1 MTSVNDNRS
10 KDIRNKL
17 SIEEGVLEN
26 SDTKV
31 GLAEEIDN
39 NGVKNN
45 KAVSNIATN
54 IDTSIDKN
62 SSKNADKTSR
72 IEQSSTDIPSN
83 VASISKPLQVD
94 DTPLATKT
102 PALSTSAKPKAI
114 RKPRTTPEKPT
125 PPAKTLSS
133 TTKPAPQM
141 IVNPTTKT
149 TSNSAMTTTPKPL
162 TTALA
167 TISNKAHTKV
177 SAPVSSTVSAMSAIH
192 KDALVNELTKIN
204 WQRSDDGT
212 YSPNS
217 YIHRDLS
224 LLAFHLRVL
233 AQAANPRHPLLERL
247 FFLIIF
253 SSNMDEFF
261 EIRVA
266 GIMQK
271 LSLGNVADTPHG
283 MRPSEV
289 LDEISAITH
298 KAIAEQYRILNEDI
312 LPALAKQDIRYLKRD
327 ELNAAQSA
335 WMKRYFIEQ
344 VSPVLTPI
352 SIDPAHPFPRLV
364 NKSLNFI
371 ATLEGKDAF
380 GRDINLAIVPAPRS
394 LPRVIRLPDEL
405 TGGKEH
411 HVMLSAVIHE
421 HIGEL
426 FPGMNVTGCH
436 QFRLTRNA
444 DLDLA
449 DDVDDIAKALEG
461 ELENRRF
468 GDKVRLEVTTDCPTP
483 ISDYLLDEFGLHN
496 NQLYRVNGPV
506 NLTRLLFDF
515 NLPELRY
522 QPFTRIVPKAFRRD
536 IDKLDKT
543 TSMFAAM
550 RKGDVLVHHPFDS
563 FTPVVNLLWQA
574 ANDPKVLAIK
584 QTLYRSGTNSEIVKA
599 LAAAARNG
607 KEVTAVIEL
616 RARFDEAS
624 NISVAN
630 FLHEA
635 GAVVVYGIVGY
646 KTHAKL
652 MLIVRRENDRIRRY
666 VHLGTGNYHAANAKV
681 YTDYGLFTADSDI
694 SEDVHKIFQEL
705 TGMGKP
711 ANLKKLLHAPFTLH
725 DKLISF
731 IDDEI
736 KQAKAGKRAHIIIK
750 VNALTERR
758 LIDKLYD
765 ASQAGVK
772 VELILRSICCLRPQV
787 KGLSENIT
795 VRSVVGRFLEHTR
808 VYYFYNNGDERMYCA
823 SADWMDRNLFH
834 RVEVAFPIED
844 KGLFKQIYYDGLL
857 NYLKDNTQSWS
868 LDGKGNWQQNTPA
881 LNEPEHSAQ
890 NYLLKVINRVGE

>member
-1 MTSVNDNRS
+1 MAEAYGKQSNEGDSNENNDMS
-10 KDIRNKL
+10 DINDTADSACNTEIKL
-17 SIEEGVLEN
+17 SNKQEN
-26 SDTKV
+26 S
-31 GLAEEIDN
+31 
-39 NGVKNN
+39 
-45 KAVSNIATN
+45 
-54 IDTSIDKN
+54 
-62 SSKNADKTSR
+62 
-72 IEQSSTDIPSN
+72 IEQSTQ
-83 VASISKPLQVD
+83 VA
-94 DTPLATKT
+94 
-102 PALSTSAKPKAI
+102 
-114 RKPRTTPEKPT
+114 
-125 PPAKTLSS
+125 
-133 TTKPAPQM
+133 
-141 IVNPTTKT
+141 
-149 TSNSAMTTTPKPL
+149 
-162 TTALA
+162 
-167 TISNKAHTKV
+167 
-177 SAPVSSTVSAMSAIH
+177 
-192 KDALVNELTKIN
+192 
-204 WQRSDDGT
+204 WQRSEDGS
-212 YSPNS
+212 YSPSS
-217 YIHRDLS
+217 YINRDLS
-224 LLAFHLRVL
+224 LLQFHLRVL
-233 AQAANPRHPLLERL
+233 AQAASPRHPLLERL

-253 SSNMDEFF
+253 SSNIDEFF

-271 LSLGNVADTPHG
+271 LNMGDVSTSAHG

-289 LDEISAITH
+289 LNEISTITH
-298 KAIAEQYRILNEDI
+298 AAIAEQYRILNEDV
-312 LPALAKQDIRYLKRD
+312 LPALALEDIRYLKRD
-327 ELNAAQSA
+327 ELNAEQSA
-335 WMKRYFIEQ
+335 WMKRYFTEQ

-411 HVMLSAVIHE
+411 HVMLSAIIHE

-449 DDVDDIAKALEG
+449 DDVEDIAKALEG

-468 GDKVRLEVTTDCPTP
+468 GDKVRLEVTADCPTP
-483 ISDYLLDEFGLHN
+483 ISDYLLNEFELHD

-515 NLPELRY
+515 NIPALRY
-522 QPFTRIVPKAFRRD
+522 QPFTHVIPKEFRREM
-536 IDKLDKT
+536 DKLDKA

-550 RKGDVLVHHPFDS
+550 RKNDVLVHHPFHAFS
-563 FTPVVNLLWQA
+563 PIINLLWQA
-574 ANDPKVLAIK
+574 ASDPKVLAIK

-624 NISVAN
+624 NIAVAN
-630 FLHEA
+630 YLQEA

-652 MLIVRRENDRIRRY
+652 MLIVRREDDRIRRY

-681 YTDYGLFTADSDI
+681 YTDYGLFSADSDI
-694 SEDVHKIFQEL
+694 SEDVHNIFQEL

-725 DKLISF
+725 DKLMSF

-736 KQAKAGKRAHIIIK
+736 THAKAGKRAHIIIK

-772 VELILRSICCLRPQV
+772 IELILRSMCCLRPQV

-795 VRSVVGRFLEHTR
+795 VRSVIGRFLEHTR
-808 VYYFYNNGDERMYCA
+808 IYYFYNDGDERLYCG

-834 RVEVAFPIED
+834 RVEVAFPIVD
-844 KGLFKQIYYDGLL
+844 KKLFKQIYQDGLL
-857 NYLKDNTQSWS
+857 NYLKDNTQAWR
-868 LDGKGNWQQNTPA
+868 LDGKGVWQQLQPAAGETP
-881 LNEPEHSAQ
+881 HIAQ
-890 NYLLKVINRVGE
+890 EYLLKTINNVQDPI

>member
-1 MTSVNDNRS
+1 MDNKHS
-10 KDIRNKL
+10 
-17 SIEEGVLEN
+17 N
-26 SDTKV
+26 SDKTADVIETYVDANNDVNRESDTDKV
-31 GLAEEIDN
+31 DGAINTSNPPTDESLINPYGNQALTEID
-39 NGVKNN
+39 
-45 KAVSNIATN
+45 
-54 IDTSIDKN
+54 
-62 SSKNADKTSR
+62 
-72 IEQSSTDIPSN
+72 
-83 VASISKPLQVD
+83 
-94 DTPLATKT
+94 
-102 PALSTSAKPKAI
+102 
-114 RKPRTTPEKPT
+114 
-125 PPAKTLSS
+125 
-133 TTKPAPQM
+133 
-141 IVNPTTKT
+141 
-149 TSNSAMTTTPKPL
+149 
-162 TTALA
+162 
-167 TISNKAHTKV
+167 
-177 SAPVSSTVSAMSAIH
+177 
-192 KDALVNELTKIN
+192 
-204 WQRSDDGT
+204 WQRSEDGN
-212 YSPNS
+212 YSPSS
-217 YIHRDLS
+217 YINRDLS
-224 LLAFHLRVL
+224 LLQFHLRVL
-233 AQAANPRHPLLERL
+233 AQAADPHHPLLERL
-247 FFLIIF
+247 FFLMIF
-253 SSNMDEFF
+253 SSNIDEFF

-271 LSLGNVADTPHG
+271 LNLGDVSTSVHG
-283 MRPSEV
+283 MRPSEI
-289 LDEISAITH
+289 LNEISAVTH
-298 KAIAEQYRILNEDI
+298 DAIAEQYRILNEDI
-312 LPALAKQDIRYLKRD
+312 LPALALEDIRYLKRD
-327 ELNAAQSA
+327 ELNSEQSA
-335 WMKRYFIEQ
+335 WMKRYFTEQ

-411 HVMLSAVIHE
+411 HVMLSAIIHE

-468 GDKVRLEVTTDCPTP
+468 GDKVRLEVTTECPTP
-483 ISDYLLDEFGLHN
+483 ISDYLLNEFELHD

-515 NLPELRY
+515 NIPALRY
-522 QPFTRIVPKAFRRD
+522 QPFTHVIPKPFRREV
-536 IDKLDKT
+536 DKLDKA

-550 RKGDVLVHHPFDS
+550 RKGDVLAHHPFHAFS
-563 FTPVVNLLWQA
+563 PIINLLWQA
-574 ANDPKVLAIK
+574 ASDPKVLAIK

-624 NISVAN
+624 NIAVAN
-630 FLHEA
+630 YLQEA

-652 MLIVRRENDRIRRY
+652 MLIVRREEGKMRRY

-681 YTDYGLFTADSDI
+681 YTDYGLFSADPDI

-725 DKLISF
+725 DKLMSF

-736 KQAKAGKRAHIIIK
+736 THAKAGKRAHIIVK

-772 VELILRSICCLRPQV
+772 IELILRSICCLRPQV

-795 VRSVVGRFLEHTR
+795 VRSVIGRFLEHTR
-808 VYYFYNNGDERMYCA
+808 IYYFYNDCDERLYCG

-844 KGLFKQIYYDGLL
+844 KKLSKQIYQDGLL
-857 NYLKDNTQSWS
+857 SYLQDNKQAWILSG
-868 LDGKGNWQQNTPA
+868 DGNWQRTKPA
-881 LNEPEHSAQ
+881 ADEAPHIAQEH
-890 NYLLKVINRVGE
+890 LLKVINRVGEPV

>member
-1 MTSVNDNRS
+1 MVNKQNNDHEINDSIDVSTKTDSELSTNLVKTEEELTASSS
-10 KDIRNKL
+10 KGL
-17 SIEEGVLEN
+17 S
-26 SDTKV
+26 
-31 GLAEEIDN
+31 EID
-39 NGVKNN
+39 
-45 KAVSNIATN
+45 
-54 IDTSIDKN
+54 
-62 SSKNADKTSR
+62 
-72 IEQSSTDIPSN
+72 
-83 VASISKPLQVD
+83 
-94 DTPLATKT
+94 
-102 PALSTSAKPKAI
+102 
-114 RKPRTTPEKPT
+114 
-125 PPAKTLSS
+125 
-133 TTKPAPQM
+133 
-141 IVNPTTKT
+141 
-149 TSNSAMTTTPKPL
+149 
-162 TTALA
+162 
-167 TISNKAHTKV
+167 
-177 SAPVSSTVSAMSAIH
+177 
-192 KDALVNELTKIN
+192 
-204 WQRSDDGT
+204 WQRFDDGS
-212 YSPNS
+212 YSPSS
-217 YIHRDLS
+217 YINRDLS
-224 LLAFHLRVL
+224 LLQFHLRVL

-271 LSLGNVADTPHG
+271 LNMGDVSTSAHG

-289 LDEISAITH
+289 LREISAVTH
-298 KAIAEQYRILNEDI
+298 KAISEQYRILNEDI
-312 LPALAKQDIRYLKRD
+312 LPALAQEDIRYLKRD
-327 ELNAAQSA
+327 ELTPEQSA
-335 WMKRYFIEQ
+335 WMKQYFTEQ

-449 DDVDDIAKALEG
+449 EDVDDIAKALEG

-468 GDKVRLEVTTDCPTP
+468 GDKVRLEVTTDCPVP
-483 ISDYLLDEFGLHN
+483 ISDYLLNEFELHD

-515 NLPELRY
+515 NIPALRY
-522 QPFTRIVPKAFRRD
+522 QPFTHVVPKPFRREV
-536 IDKLDKT
+536 DKLDKA

-550 RKGDVLVHHPFDS
+550 RKSDVLVHHPFHAFS
-563 FTPVVNLLWQA
+563 PIINLLWQA
-574 ANDPKVLAIK
+574 ASDPKVLAIK

-624 NISVAN
+624 NIAVAN
-630 FLHEA
+630 YLQEA

-652 MLIVRRENDRIRRY
+652 MLIVRREDDKIRRY

-681 YTDYGLFTADSDI
+681 YTDYGLFSADPDI

-725 DKLISF
+725 EKLMSF

-736 KQAKAGKRAHIIIK
+736 AQAKAGKRAHIIIK

-772 VELILRSICCLRPQV
+772 IELILRSMCCLRPQV
-787 KGLSENIT
+787 KDLSENIT
-795 VRSVVGRFLEHTR
+795 VRSVIGRFLEHTR
-808 VYYFYNNGDERMYCA
+808 IYYFYNAGYERLYCG

-844 KGLFKQIYYDGLL
+844 KKLFKQIYQDGLI
-857 NYLKDNTQSWS
+857 NYLQDNTQAWA
-868 LDGKGNWQQNTPA
+868 LDGNGVWQQLQPAADETPHIA
-881 LNEPEHSAQ
+881 QEH
-890 NYLLKVINRVGE
+890 LLKVINGVGEST

>member
-1 MTSVNDNRS
+1 M
-10 KDIRNKL
+10 
-17 SIEEGVLEN
+17 
-26 SDTKV
+26 
-31 GLAEEIDN
+31 AEIDN
-39 NGVKNN
+39 KHEVNDSVDMSIKTDNE
-45 KAVSNIATN
+45 VS
-54 IDTSIDKN
+54 TSL
-62 SSKNADKTSR
+62 
-72 IEQSSTDIPSN
+72 IEVSDNEVSDNSTDGLTDS
-83 VASISKPLQVD
+83 V
-94 DTPLATKT
+94 T
-102 PALSTSAKPKAI
+102 
-114 RKPRTTPEKPT
+114 
-125 PPAKTLSS
+125 
-133 TTKPAPQM
+133 
-141 IVNPTTKT
+141 
-149 TSNSAMTTTPKPL
+149 NSL
-162 TTALA
+162 TEGLND
-167 TISNKAHTKV
+167 I
-177 SAPVSSTVSAMSAIH
+177 
-192 KDALVNELTKIN
+192 D
-204 WQRSDDGT
+204 WQRSEDGS
-212 YSPNS
+212 YSPSS
-217 YIHRDLS
+217 YINRDLS
-224 LLAFHLRVL
+224 LLQFHLRVL
-233 AQAANPRHPLLERL
+233 AQAASPRHPLLERL

-253 SSNMDEFF
+253 SSNIDEFF

-271 LSLGNVADTPHG
+271 LNLGDVSTSVHG

-289 LDEISAITH
+289 LEEISVITH
-298 KAIAEQYRILNEDI
+298 AAIAEQYRILNEDI
-312 LPALAKQDIRYLKRD
+312 LPALAKEDIRYLKRD
-327 ELNAAQSA
+327 ELNSEQSA
-335 WMKRYFIEQ
+335 WMKRYFTEQ

-483 ISDYLLDEFGLHN
+483 ISDYLLNEFELHD

-515 NLPELRY
+515 NIPALRY
-522 QPFTRIVPKAFRRD
+522 QPFTYVVPKPFRREV
-536 IDKLDKT
+536 DKLDKA

-550 RKGDVLVHHPFDS
+550 RKGDVLVHHPFHAFS
-563 FTPVVNLLWQA
+563 PIINLLWQA
-574 ANDPKVLAIK
+574 ASDPKVLAIK

-599 LAAAARNG
+599 LAAAARHG

-624 NISVAN
+624 NIAVAN
-630 FLHEA
+630 YLQEA

-652 MLIVRRENDRIRRY
+652 MLIIRREDDKIRRY

-681 YTDYGLFTADSDI
+681 YTDYGLFSADPDI

-725 DKLISF
+725 EKLMSF

-736 KQAKAGKRAHIIIK
+736 AHAKAGKRAHIMVK

-772 VELILRSICCLRPQV
+772 IELILRSMCCLRPQV

-795 VRSVVGRFLEHTR
+795 VRSVIGRFLEHTR
-808 VYYFYNNGDERMYCA
+808 IYYFHNDGDERLYCG

-844 KGLFKQIYYDGLL
+844 KKLFKQIYEDGLL
-857 NYLKDNTQSWS
+857 NYLKDNVQAWT
-868 LDGKGNWQQNTPA
+868 LDGNGVWHQIEPA
-881 LNEPEHSAQ
+881 AGELPHIAQ
-890 NYLLKVINRVGE
+890 DYLLKVINRVGESV

>member
-1 MTSVNDNRS
+1 MDNKHS
-10 KDIRNKL
+10 
-17 SIEEGVLEN
+17 N
-26 SDTKV
+26 SDKTAGVIETYVDANNNINRESDTDKV
-31 GLAEEIDN
+31 DGAINTSNPPTDESLINPYGNQVLTEID
-39 NGVKNN
+39 
-45 KAVSNIATN
+45 
-54 IDTSIDKN
+54 
-62 SSKNADKTSR
+62 
-72 IEQSSTDIPSN
+72 
-83 VASISKPLQVD
+83 
-94 DTPLATKT
+94 
-102 PALSTSAKPKAI
+102 
-114 RKPRTTPEKPT
+114 
-125 PPAKTLSS
+125 
-133 TTKPAPQM
+133 
-141 IVNPTTKT
+141 
-149 TSNSAMTTTPKPL
+149 
-162 TTALA
+162 
-167 TISNKAHTKV
+167 
-177 SAPVSSTVSAMSAIH
+177 
-192 KDALVNELTKIN
+192 
-204 WQRSDDGT
+204 WQRSEDGN
-212 YSPNS
+212 YSPSS
-217 YIHRDLS
+217 YINRDLS
-224 LLAFHLRVL
+224 LLQFHLRVL
-233 AQAANPRHPLLERL
+233 AQAADPHHPLLERL
-247 FFLIIF
+247 FFLMIF
-253 SSNMDEFF
+253 SSNIDEFF

-271 LSLGNVADTPHG
+271 LNLGDVSTSVHG
-283 MRPSEV
+283 MRPSEI
-289 LDEISAITH
+289 LNEISAVTH
-298 KAIAEQYRILNEDI
+298 DAIAEQYRILNEDI
-312 LPALAKQDIRYLKRD
+312 LPALALEDIRYLKRD
-327 ELNAAQSA
+327 ELNSEQSA
-335 WMKRYFIEQ
+335 WMKRYFTEQ

-411 HVMLSAVIHE
+411 HVMLSAIIHE

-468 GDKVRLEVTTDCPTP
+468 GDKVRLEVTTECPTP
-483 ISDYLLDEFGLHN
+483 ISDYLLNEFELHD

-515 NLPELRY
+515 NIPALRY
-522 QPFTRIVPKAFRRD
+522 QPFTHVIPKPFRREV
-536 IDKLDKT
+536 DKLDKA

-550 RKGDVLVHHPFDS
+550 RKGDVLAHHPFHAFS
-563 FTPVVNLLWQA
+563 PIINLLWQA
-574 ANDPKVLAIK
+574 ASDPKVLAIK

-624 NISVAN
+624 NIAVAN
-630 FLHEA
+630 YLQEA

-652 MLIVRRENDRIRRY
+652 MLIVRREEGKMRRY

-681 YTDYGLFTADSDI
+681 YTDYGLFSADPDI

-725 DKLISF
+725 DKLMSF

-736 KQAKAGKRAHIIIK
+736 THVKAGKRAHIIVK

-772 VELILRSICCLRPQV
+772 IELILRSICCLRPQV

-795 VRSVVGRFLEHTR
+795 VRSVIGRFLEHTR
-808 VYYFYNNGDERMYCA
+808 IYYFYNDGDERLYCG

-844 KGLFKQIYYDGLL
+844 KKLSKQIYQDGLL
-857 NYLKDNTQSWS
+857 SYLQDNKQAWILSG
-868 LDGKGNWQQNTPA
+868 DGNWQRTKPA
-881 LNEPEHSAQ
+881 ADEAPHIAQEH
-890 NYLLKVINRVGE
+890 LLKVINRVGEPV

>member
-1 MTSVNDNRS
+1 MSEMDNTQNNNEVTDIIESHIEADDEVNTNSEADDAVQLSNLPTN
-10 KDIRNKL
+10 IRLNHL
-17 SIEEGVLEN
+17 NDSEGL
-26 SDTKV
+26 T
-31 GLAEEIDN
+31 EID
-39 NGVKNN
+39 
-45 KAVSNIATN
+45 
-54 IDTSIDKN
+54 
-62 SSKNADKTSR
+62 
-72 IEQSSTDIPSN
+72 
-83 VASISKPLQVD
+83 
-94 DTPLATKT
+94 
-102 PALSTSAKPKAI
+102 
-114 RKPRTTPEKPT
+114 
-125 PPAKTLSS
+125 
-133 TTKPAPQM
+133 
-141 IVNPTTKT
+141 
-149 TSNSAMTTTPKPL
+149 
-162 TTALA
+162 
-167 TISNKAHTKV
+167 
-177 SAPVSSTVSAMSAIH
+177 
-192 KDALVNELTKIN
+192 
-204 WQRSDDGT
+204 WQRSEDGN
-212 YSPNS
+212 YSPSS
-217 YIHRDLS
+217 YINRDLS
-224 LLAFHLRVL
+224 LLQFHLRVL
-233 AQAANPRHPLLERL
+233 AQAADPHHPLLERL
-247 FFLIIF
+247 FFLMIF
-253 SSNMDEFF
+253 SSNIDEFF

-271 LSLGNVADTPHG
+271 LNLGDVSTSIHG
-283 MRPSEV
+283 MRPSEI
-289 LDEISAITH
+289 LNEISAVTH
-298 KAIAEQYRILNEDI
+298 DAIAEQYRILNEDI
-312 LPALAKQDIRYLKRD
+312 LPALALEDIRYLKRD
-327 ELNAAQSA
+327 ELNSEQSA
-335 WMKRYFIEQ
+335 WMKRYFTEQ

-405 TGGKEH
+405 TGGKEY
-411 HVMLSAVIHE
+411 HVMLSAIIHE

-468 GDKVRLEVTTDCPTP
+468 GDKVRLEVTTECPTP
-483 ISDYLLDEFGLHN
+483 ISDYLLNEFELHD

-515 NLPELRY
+515 NIPALRY
-522 QPFTRIVPKAFRRD
+522 QPFTHVVPKPFRREV
-536 IDKLDKT
+536 DKLDKA

-550 RKGDVLVHHPFDS
+550 RKGDVLAHHPFHAFS
-563 FTPVVNLLWQA
+563 PIINLLWQA
-574 ANDPKVLAIK
+574 ASDPKVLAIK

-624 NISVAN
+624 NIAVAN
-630 FLHEA
+630 YLQEA

-652 MLIVRRENDRIRRY
+652 MLIVRREDDKIRRY

-681 YTDYGLFTADSDI
+681 YTDYGLFSADPDI

-725 DKLISF
+725 DKLMSF

-736 KQAKAGKRAHIIIK
+736 AHAKAGKRAHIIVK

-772 VELILRSICCLRPQV
+772 IELILRSMCCLRPQV

-808 VYYFYNNGDERMYCA
+808 IYYFYNDGDERLYCG

-844 KGLFKQIYYDGLL
+844 KRLFKQIYQDGLL
-857 NYLKDNTQSWS
+857 NYLQDNKQAWILSG
-868 LDGKGNWQQNTPA
+868 DGDWQQTKLAASEAP
-881 LNEPEHSAQ
+881 HIAQ
-890 NYLLKVINRVGE
+890 EYLLKVINRVGESV

>member
-1 MTSVNDNRS
+1 M
-10 KDIRNKL
+10 
-17 SIEEGVLEN
+17 
-26 SDTKV
+26 
-31 GLAEEIDN
+31 AEIDN
-39 NGVKNN
+39 KHEVNDSIDMSIKTDNE
-45 KAVSNIATN
+45 VSTSLIEVSDNEVSDNSIDGLTDSATN
-54 IDTSIDKN
+54 SLTEVL
-62 SSKNADKTSR
+62 
-72 IEQSSTDIPSN
+72 IESLTDI
-83 VASISKPLQVD
+83 D
-94 DTPLATKT
+94 
-102 PALSTSAKPKAI
+102 
-114 RKPRTTPEKPT
+114 
-125 PPAKTLSS
+125 
-133 TTKPAPQM
+133 
-141 IVNPTTKT
+141 
-149 TSNSAMTTTPKPL
+149 
-162 TTALA
+162 
-167 TISNKAHTKV
+167 
-177 SAPVSSTVSAMSAIH
+177 
-192 KDALVNELTKIN
+192 
-204 WQRSDDGT
+204 WQRSEDGS
-212 YSPNS
+212 YSPSS
-217 YIHRDLS
+217 YINRDLS
-224 LLAFHLRVL
+224 LLQFHLRVL
-233 AQAANPRHPLLERL
+233 AQAASPRHPLLERL

-271 LSLGNVADTPHG
+271 LNMGDVSTSAHG

-289 LDEISAITH
+289 LREISAVTH
-298 KAIAEQYRILNEDI
+298 KAISEQYRILNEDI
-312 LPALAKQDIRYLKRD
+312 LPALAQEDIRYLKRD
-327 ELNAAQSA
+327 ELTPEQSA
-335 WMKRYFIEQ
+335 WMKQYFTEQ

-449 DDVDDIAKALEG
+449 EDVDDIAKALEG

-468 GDKVRLEVTTDCPTP
+468 GDKVRLEVTTDCPAP
-483 ISDYLLDEFGLHN
+483 ISDYLLNEFELHD

-515 NLPELRY
+515 NIPALRY
-522 QPFTRIVPKAFRRD
+522 QPFTHVVPKPFRREV
-536 IDKLDKT
+536 DKLDKA

-550 RKGDVLVHHPFDS
+550 RKSDVLVHHPFHAFS
-563 FTPVVNLLWQA
+563 PIINLLWQA
-574 ANDPKVLAIK
+574 ASDPKVLAIK

-624 NISVAN
+624 NIAVAN
-630 FLHEA
+630 YLQEA

-652 MLIVRRENDRIRRY
+652 MLIIRRENDKIRRY

-681 YTDYGLFTADSDI
+681 YTDYGLFSADPDI

-725 DKLISF
+725 EKLMSF

-736 KQAKAGKRAHIIIK
+736 AQAKAGKRAHIIIK

-772 VELILRSICCLRPQV
+772 IELILRSMCCMRPQV
-787 KGLSENIT
+787 KDLSENIT
-795 VRSVVGRFLEHTR
+795 VRSVIGRFLEHTR
-808 VYYFYNNGDERMYCA
+808 IYYFYNAGYERLYCG

-844 KGLFKQIYYDGLL
+844 KKLFKQIYQDGLI
-857 NYLKDNTQSWS
+857 NYLHDNTQAWT
-868 LDGKGNWQQNTPA
+868 LDGNGVWQQLQPAADETPHIA
-881 LNEPEHSAQ
+881 QEH
-890 NYLLKVINRVGE
+890 LLKVINGVGETT

>member
-1 MTSVNDNRS
+1 MTAP
-10 KDIRNKL
+10 IRH
-17 SIEEGVLEN
+17 
-26 SDTKV
+26 
-31 GLAEEIDN
+31 
-39 NGVKNN
+39 
-45 KAVSNIATN
+45 
-54 IDTSIDKN
+54 
-62 SSKNADKTSR
+62 
-72 IEQSSTDIPSN
+72 
-83 VASISKPLQVD
+83 
-94 DTPLATKT
+94 
-102 PALSTSAKPKAI
+102 SAKTDDLSNHYQDKD
-114 RKPRTTPEKPT
+114 KSQQS
-125 PPAKTLSS
+125 TL
-133 TTKPAPQM
+133 TQ
-141 IVNPTTKT
+141 
-149 TSNSAMTTTPKPL
+149 L
-162 TTALA
+162 
-167 TISNKAHTKV
+167 
-177 SAPVSSTVSAMSAIH
+177 
-192 KDALVNELTKIN
+192 D
-204 WQRSDDGT
+204 WQRFADGS
-212 YSPNS
+212 YSSNS

-224 LLAFHLRVL
+224 LLQFHIRVL
-233 AQAANPRHPLLERL
+233 AQAASPRHPLLERL

-271 LSLGNVADTPHG
+271 LSLGDVPSSPHG
-283 MRPSEV
+283 MRPSEI
-289 LDEISAITH
+289 LNEISRTAHEAID
-298 KAIAEQYRILNEDI
+298 EQYRILNEDI
-312 LPALAKQDIRYLKRD
+312 LPALADEDIRYLKRD
-327 ELNAAQSA
+327 ELSPEQSA

-411 HVMLSAVIHE
+411 HIMLSAVIHE
-421 HIGEL
+421 HVGEL

-468 GDKVRLEVTTDCPTP
+468 GDKVRLEVTTDCPAH
-483 ISDYLLDEFGLHN
+483 ISDYLLNEFELHD

-515 NLPELRY
+515 NIPALRY
-522 QPFTRIVPKAFRRD
+522 QPFTRIVPKAFRREA
-536 IDKLDKT
+536 DKFDQGI
-543 TSMFAAM
+543 SMFAAM
-550 RKGDVLVHHPFDS
+550 RRGDVLVHHPFYAFS
-563 FTPVVNLLWQA
+563 PIINLLWQA

-624 NISVAN
+624 NIAVAN
-630 FLHEA
+630 FLQEA

-681 YTDYGLFTADSDI
+681 YTDYGLFSADPDI

-725 DKLISF
+725 EQLMRF
-731 IDDEI
+731 IDVEI
-736 KQAKAGKRAHIIIK
+736 EHAEAGRRAHIIVK
-750 VNALTERR
+750 ANALTERR
-758 LIDKLYD
+758 LIAKLYD

-772 VELILRSICCLRPQV
+772 IELILRSMCCLRPQV
-787 KGLSENIT
+787 QGLSENIT
-795 VRSVVGRFLEHTR
+795 VRSIVGRFLEHTR
-808 VYYFYNNGDERMYCA
+808 IYYFYNDGDERLYCG

-844 KGLFKQIYYDGLL
+844 KKLFTQIHQDGLI
-857 NYLKDNTQSWS
+857 NYLQDNVQAWTLSG
-868 LDGKGNWQQNTPA
+868 DGTWHQLHPKAGETP
-881 LNEPEHSAQ
+881 HVAQ
-890 NYLLKVINRVGE
+890 KHLLKVINHVER

>member
-1 MTSVNDNRS
+1 MVNKQNNDHEINDSINVSTKTDSELSTNLVKTEEELTASSS
-10 KDIRNKL
+10 KSL
-17 SIEEGVLEN
+17 S
-26 SDTKV
+26 
-31 GLAEEIDN
+31 EID
-39 NGVKNN
+39 
-45 KAVSNIATN
+45 
-54 IDTSIDKN
+54 
-62 SSKNADKTSR
+62 
-72 IEQSSTDIPSN
+72 
-83 VASISKPLQVD
+83 
-94 DTPLATKT
+94 
-102 PALSTSAKPKAI
+102 
-114 RKPRTTPEKPT
+114 
-125 PPAKTLSS
+125 
-133 TTKPAPQM
+133 
-141 IVNPTTKT
+141 
-149 TSNSAMTTTPKPL
+149 
-162 TTALA
+162 
-167 TISNKAHTKV
+167 
-177 SAPVSSTVSAMSAIH
+177 
-192 KDALVNELTKIN
+192 
-204 WQRSDDGT
+204 WQRFDDGS
-212 YSPNS
+212 YSPSS
-217 YIHRDLS
+217 YINRDLS
-224 LLAFHLRVL
+224 LLQFHLRVL

-271 LSLGNVADTPHG
+271 LNMGDVSTSAHG

-289 LDEISAITH
+289 LREISAVTH
-298 KAIAEQYRILNEDI
+298 KAISEQYRILNEDI
-312 LPALAKQDIRYLKRD
+312 LPALAQEDIRYLKRD
-327 ELNAAQSA
+327 ELTPEQSA
-335 WMKRYFIEQ
+335 WMKQYFTEQ

-449 DDVDDIAKALEG
+449 EDVDDIAKALEG

-468 GDKVRLEVTTDCPTP
+468 GDKVRLEVTTDCPAP
-483 ISDYLLDEFGLHN
+483 ISDYLLNEFELHD

-515 NLPELRY
+515 NIPALRY
-522 QPFTRIVPKAFRRD
+522 QPFTHVVPKPFRREV
-536 IDKLDKT
+536 DKLDKA

-550 RKGDVLVHHPFDS
+550 RKSDVLVHHPFHAFS
-563 FTPVVNLLWQA
+563 PIINLLWQA
-574 ANDPKVLAIK
+574 ASDPKVLAIK

-599 LAAAARNG
+599 LAAAARSG

-624 NISVAN
+624 NIAVAN
-630 FLHEA
+630 YLQEA

-652 MLIVRRENDRIRRY
+652 MLIIRRENDKIRRY

-681 YTDYGLFTADSDI
+681 YTDYGLFSADPDI

-725 DKLISF
+725 EKLMSF

-736 KQAKAGKRAHIIIK
+736 AQAKAGKRAHIIIK

-772 VELILRSICCLRPQV
+772 IELILRSMCCLRPQV
-787 KGLSENIT
+787 KDLSENIT
-795 VRSVVGRFLEHTR
+795 VRSVIGRFLEHTR
-808 VYYFYNNGDERMYCA
+808 IYYFYNAGYERLYCG

-844 KGLFKQIYYDGLL
+844 KKLFKQIYQDGLI
-857 NYLKDNTQSWS
+857 NYLHDNTQAWA
-868 LDGKGNWQQNTPA
+868 LDGNGVWQQLQPAADETPHIA
-881 LNEPEHSAQ
+881 QEH
-890 NYLLKVINRVGE
+890 LLKVINGVGEST

>member
-1 MTSVNDNRS
+1 MVEINNNQNSGDMNKMIDVNSVSEDGNENVNKNMSVSSNYND
-10 KDIRNKL
+10 L
-17 SIEEGVLEN
+17 
-26 SDTKV
+26 
-31 GLAEEIDN
+31 
-39 NGVKNN
+39 
-45 KAVSNIATN
+45 
-54 IDTSIDKN
+54 
-62 SSKNADKTSR
+62 
-72 IEQSSTDIPSN
+72 TDI
-83 VASISKPLQVD
+83 D
-94 DTPLATKT
+94 
-102 PALSTSAKPKAI
+102 
-114 RKPRTTPEKPT
+114 
-125 PPAKTLSS
+125 
-133 TTKPAPQM
+133 
-141 IVNPTTKT
+141 
-149 TSNSAMTTTPKPL
+149 
-162 TTALA
+162 
-167 TISNKAHTKV
+167 
-177 SAPVSSTVSAMSAIH
+177 
-192 KDALVNELTKIN
+192 
-204 WQRSDDGT
+204 WQRLEDGS
-212 YSPNS
+212 YSPSS
-217 YIHRDLS
+217 YINRDLS
-224 LLAFHLRVL
+224 LLQFHLRVL
-233 AQAANPRHPLLERL
+233 AQAASPRHPLLERL

-253 SSNMDEFF
+253 SSNLDEFF

-271 LSLGNVADTPHG
+271 LNIGDVPSSPHG

-289 LDEISAITH
+289 LNDISAVAH
-298 KAIAEQYRILNEDI
+298 EAIAEQYRILNEDI
-312 LPALAKQDIRYLKRD
+312 LPALAKEDIRYLKRD
-327 ELNAAQSA
+327 ELNSEQSA
-335 WMKRYFIEQ
+335 WMKRYFTEQ

-411 HVMLSAVIHE
+411 HVMLSAIIHE

-449 DDVDDIAKALEG
+449 DDVEDIAKALEG

-483 ISDYLLDEFGLHN
+483 ISDYLLNEFELHD

-515 NLPELRY
+515 NIPALRY
-522 QPFTRIVPKAFRRD
+522 QPFTQAIPKAFRREEK
-536 IDKLDKT
+536 KLDKIS
-543 TSMFAAM
+543 SMFAAM
-550 RKGDVLVHHPFDS
+550 RKSDVLVHHPFHS
-563 FTPVVNLLWQA
+563 FSPVVNLLWQA

-624 NISVAN
+624 NIAVAN
-630 FLHEA
+630 YLQEA

-652 MLIVRRENDRIRRY
+652 MLIIRREDDRIRRY

-681 YTDYGLFTADSDI
+681 YTDYGLFTADPDI

-725 DKLISF
+725 DKLMSF

-736 KQAKAGKRAHIIIK
+736 AHAKAGKRAHIMVK

-758 LIDKLYD
+758 LIAKLYD

-772 VELILRSICCLRPQV
+772 IELILRSMCCLRPQV

-795 VRSVVGRFLEHTR
+795 VRSVIGRFLEHTR
-808 VYYFYNNGDERMYCA
+808 IYYFYNNGDERLYCG

-844 KGLFKQIYYDGLL
+844 KKLFQQIYQDGLI
-857 NYLKDNTQSWS
+857 NYLQDNTQAWT
-868 LDGKGNWQQNTPA
+868 LNGDGVWQQLQPAAGTPPHA
-881 LNEPEHSAQ
+881 AQEH
-890 NYLLKVINRVGE
+890 LLTLINGVEASS

>member
-1 MTSVNDNRS
+1 M
-10 KDIRNKL
+10 
-17 SIEEGVLEN
+17 
-26 SDTKV
+26 
-31 GLAEEIDN
+31 AEIDN
-39 NGVKNN
+39 KH
-45 KAVSNIATN
+45 
-54 IDTSIDKN
+54 N
-62 SSKNADKTSR
+62 SSNK
-72 IEQSSTDIPSN
+72 ITDIIDANDHVNRESGTGNTDRTVDNSN
-83 VASISKPLQVD
+83 SPTD
-94 DTPLATKT
+94 DSLNH
-102 PALSTSAKPKAI
+102 
-114 RKPRTTPEKPT
+114 
-125 PPAKTLSS
+125 LSS
-133 TTKPAPQM
+133 KESF
-141 IVNPTTKT
+141 IEV
-149 TSNSAMTTTPKPL
+149 
-162 TTALA
+162 
-167 TISNKAHTKV
+167 
-177 SAPVSSTVSAMSAIH
+177 
-192 KDALVNELTKIN
+192 D
-204 WQRSDDGT
+204 WQRSEDGN
-212 YSPNS
+212 YSPSS
-217 YIHRDLS
+217 YINRDLS
-224 LLAFHLRVL
+224 LLQFHLRVL
-233 AQAANPRHPLLERL
+233 AQAADPRHPLLERL
-247 FFLIIF
+247 FFLMIF
-253 SSNMDEFF
+253 SSNIDEFF

-271 LSLGNVADTPHG
+271 LNLGDVSTSVHG
-283 MRPSEV
+283 MRPSEI
-289 LDEISAITH
+289 LNEISVVTH
-298 KAIAEQYRILNEDI
+298 DAIAEQYRILNEDI
-312 LPALAKQDIRYLKRD
+312 LPALALEDIRYLKRD
-327 ELNAAQSA
+327 ELNAEQSA

-411 HVMLSAVIHE
+411 HVMLSAIIHE

-426 FPGMNVTGCH
+426 FPGVNVTGCH

-449 DDVDDIAKALEG
+449 DDVEDIAKALEG

-468 GDKVRLEVTTDCPTP
+468 GDKVRLEVTTECPTP
-483 ISDYLLDEFGLHN
+483 ISDYLLNEFELHD

-515 NLPELRY
+515 NIPELRY
-522 QPFTRIVPKAFRRD
+522 KPFTHIVPKPLRRD
-536 IDKLDKT
+536 FDKLDKT

-550 RKGDVLVHHPFDS
+550 RKGDVLVHHPFHAFS
-563 FTPVVNLLWQA
+563 PVVNLLWQA

-584 QTLYRSGTNSEIVKA
+584 QTLYRSGTNSEIVQA
-599 LAAAARNG
+599 LAAAALNG

-624 NISVAN
+624 NIAVAN
-630 FLHEA
+630 YLQEA

-652 MLIVRRENDRIRRY
+652 MLIVRREDDKIRRY

-681 YTDYGLFTADSDI
+681 YTDYGLFSADPDI
-694 SEDVHKIFQEL
+694 SEDVHKIFNEL

-725 DKLISF
+725 DKLMDF
-731 IDDEI
+731 IDAEI
-736 KQAKAGKRAHIIIK
+736 AHVKAGKRGHIIIK

-772 VELILRSICCLRPQV
+772 IELILRSICCLRPQV

-795 VRSVVGRFLEHTR
+795 VRSVIGRFLEHTR
-808 VYYFYNNGDERMYCA
+808 IYYFHNDGNERLYCG

-844 KGLFKQIYYDGLL
+844 KRLSKQIYQDGLL
-857 NYLKDNTQSWS
+857 NYLQDNTQSWTLS
-868 LDGKGNWQQNTPA
+868 GDGSWQQNQPA
-881 LNEPEHSAQ
+881 AGEASHIAQ
-890 NYLLKVINRVGE
+890 EYLLKMINGVGESV

>member
-1 MTSVNDNRS
+1 MDNKHS
-10 KDIRNKL
+10 
-17 SIEEGVLEN
+17 N
-26 SDTKV
+26 SDKTADVIETYIDANNDVNRESDTDKV
-31 GLAEEIDN
+31 DGAINTSNPPTDESLINPYGNQALTEID
-39 NGVKNN
+39 
-45 KAVSNIATN
+45 
-54 IDTSIDKN
+54 
-62 SSKNADKTSR
+62 
-72 IEQSSTDIPSN
+72 
-83 VASISKPLQVD
+83 
-94 DTPLATKT
+94 
-102 PALSTSAKPKAI
+102 
-114 RKPRTTPEKPT
+114 
-125 PPAKTLSS
+125 
-133 TTKPAPQM
+133 
-141 IVNPTTKT
+141 
-149 TSNSAMTTTPKPL
+149 
-162 TTALA
+162 
-167 TISNKAHTKV
+167 
-177 SAPVSSTVSAMSAIH
+177 
-192 KDALVNELTKIN
+192 
-204 WQRSDDGT
+204 WQRSEDGN
-212 YSPNS
+212 YSPSS
-217 YIHRDLS
+217 YINRDLS
-224 LLAFHLRVL
+224 LLQFHLRVL
-233 AQAANPRHPLLERL
+233 AQAADPHHPLLERL
-247 FFLIIF
+247 FFLMIF
-253 SSNMDEFF
+253 SSNIDEFF

-271 LSLGNVADTPHG
+271 LNLGDVSTSVHG
-283 MRPSEV
+283 MRPSEI
-289 LDEISAITH
+289 LNEISAVTH
-298 KAIAEQYRILNEDI
+298 DAIAEQYRILNEDI
-312 LPALAKQDIRYLKRD
+312 LPALALEDIRYLKRD
-327 ELNAAQSA
+327 ELNAEQSA
-335 WMKRYFIEQ
+335 WMKRYFTEQ

-411 HVMLSAVIHE
+411 HVMLSAIIHE

-468 GDKVRLEVTTDCPTP
+468 GDKVRLEVTTECPTP
-483 ISDYLLDEFGLHN
+483 ISDYLLNEFELHD

-515 NLPELRY
+515 NIPALRY
-522 QPFTRIVPKAFRRD
+522 QPFTHVIPKPFRREV
-536 IDKLDKT
+536 DKLDKA

-550 RKGDVLVHHPFDS
+550 RKGDVLAHHPFHAFS
-563 FTPVVNLLWQA
+563 PIINLLWQA
-574 ANDPKVLAIK
+574 ASDPKVLAIK

-624 NISVAN
+624 NIAVAN
-630 FLHEA
+630 YLQEA

-652 MLIVRRENDRIRRY
+652 MLIVRREEGKMRRY

-681 YTDYGLFTADSDI
+681 YTDYGLFSADPDI

-725 DKLISF
+725 DKLMSF

-736 KQAKAGKRAHIIIK
+736 THAKAGKRAHIIVK

-772 VELILRSICCLRPQV
+772 IELILRSICCLRPQV

-795 VRSVVGRFLEHTR
+795 VRSVIGRFLEHTR
-808 VYYFYNNGDERMYCA
+808 IYYFYNDCDERLYCG

-844 KGLFKQIYYDGLL
+844 KKLSKQIYQDGLL
-857 NYLKDNTQSWS
+857 SYLQDNKQAWILSG
-868 LDGKGNWQQNTPA
+868 DGNWQRTKPA
-881 LNEPEHSAQ
+881 ADEAPHIAQEH
-890 NYLLKVINRVGE
+890 LLKVINRVGEPV

>member
-1 MTSVNDNRS
+1 MDVNNKQDTDINNTVMAVDNKSQTESSNDN
-10 KDIRNKL
+10 L
-17 SIEEGVLEN
+17 
-26 SDTKV
+26 TQ
-31 GLAEEIDN
+31 
-39 NGVKNN
+39 
-45 KAVSNIATN
+45 VS
-54 IDTSIDKN
+54 
-62 SSKNADKTSR
+62 
-72 IEQSSTDIPSN
+72 
-83 VASISKPLQVD
+83 
-94 DTPLATKT
+94 
-102 PALSTSAKPKAI
+102 
-114 RKPRTTPEKPT
+114 
-125 PPAKTLSS
+125 
-133 TTKPAPQM
+133 
-141 IVNPTTKT
+141 
-149 TSNSAMTTTPKPL
+149 
-162 TTALA
+162 
-167 TISNKAHTKV
+167 
-177 SAPVSSTVSAMSAIH
+177 
-192 KDALVNELTKIN
+192 
-204 WQRSDDGT
+204 WQRSEDGS
-212 YSPNS
+212 YSPSS
-217 YIHRDLS
+217 YINRDLS
-224 LLAFHLRVL
+224 LLQFHLRVL
-233 AQAANPRHPLLERL
+233 AQAASPRHPLLERL

-253 SSNMDEFF
+253 SSNIDEFF

-271 LSLGNVADTPHG
+271 LNMGDVSTSAHG

-289 LDEISAITH
+289 LNEISTITH
-298 KAIAEQYRILNEDI
+298 DAIAEQYRILNEDI
-312 LPALAKQDIRYLKRD
+312 LPALALEDIRYLKRD
-327 ELNAAQSA
+327 ELNAEQSA
-335 WMKRYFIEQ
+335 WMKRYFTEQ
-344 VSPVLTPI
+344 VSPVLTPV

-411 HVMLSAVIHE
+411 HVMLSAIIHE
-421 HIGEL
+421 HIGDL

-449 DDVDDIAKALEG
+449 DDVEDIAKALEG

-468 GDKVRLEVTTDCPTP
+468 GDKVRLEVTTDCPTH
-483 ISDYLLDEFGLHN
+483 ISDYLLNEFELHD

-515 NLPELRY
+515 NIPALRY
-522 QPFTRIVPKAFRRD
+522 QPFTHVVPKEFRREM
-536 IDKLDKT
+536 DKLDKA

-550 RKGDVLVHHPFDS
+550 RKSDVLVHHPFHAFS
-563 FTPVVNLLWQA
+563 PIINLLWQA
-574 ANDPKVLAIK
+574 ASDPKVLAIK

-624 NISVAN
+624 NIAVAN
-630 FLHEA
+630 YLQEA

-652 MLIVRRENDRIRRY
+652 MLIVRREDDRIRRY

-681 YTDYGLFTADSDI
+681 YTDYGLFSADPDI
-694 SEDVHKIFQEL
+694 SEDVHNIFQEL

-711 ANLKKLLHAPFTLH
+711 ANLKKILHAPFTLH
-725 DKLISF
+725 DKLMSF

-736 KQAKAGKRAHIIIK
+736 AHAKAGKRAHIIVK

-758 LIDKLYD
+758 LIGKLYD

-772 VELILRSICCLRPQV
+772 IELILRSMCCLRPQV

-795 VRSVVGRFLEHTR
+795 VRSVIGRFLEHTR
-808 VYYFYNNGDERMYCA
+808 VYYFYNNGDERLYCG

-844 KGLFKQIYYDGLL
+844 KKLFKQIYQDGLV
-857 NYLKDNTQSWS
+857 NYLKDNTQAWV
-868 LDGKGNWQQNTPA
+868 LNGNGVWQQLQPAAGETP
-881 LNEPEHSAQ
+881 HIAQ
-890 NYLLKVINRVGE
+890 DYLLKVINGVGASA

>member
-1 MTSVNDNRS
+1 MTDV
-10 KDIRNKL
+10 
-17 SIEEGVLEN
+17 
-26 SDTKV
+26 
-31 GLAEEIDN
+31 
-39 NGVKNN
+39 NN
-45 KAVSNIATN
+45 KQ
-54 IDTSIDKN
+54 D
-62 SSKNADKTSR
+62 
-72 IEQSSTDIPSN
+72 TDINNTVIAVDNKSHTESSSDN
-83 VASISKPLQVD
+83 LTQVA
-94 DTPLATKT
+94 
-102 PALSTSAKPKAI
+102 
-114 RKPRTTPEKPT
+114 
-125 PPAKTLSS
+125 
-133 TTKPAPQM
+133 
-141 IVNPTTKT
+141 
-149 TSNSAMTTTPKPL
+149 
-162 TTALA
+162 
-167 TISNKAHTKV
+167 
-177 SAPVSSTVSAMSAIH
+177 
-192 KDALVNELTKIN
+192 
-204 WQRSDDGT
+204 WQRSEDGS
-212 YSPNS
+212 YSPSS
-217 YIHRDLS
+217 YINRDLS
-224 LLAFHLRVL
+224 LLQFHLRVL
-233 AQAANPRHPLLERL
+233 AQAASPRHPLLERL

-253 SSNMDEFF
+253 SSNIDEFF

-271 LSLGNVADTPHG
+271 LNIGDVSTSAHG

-289 LDEISAITH
+289 LNEISTITH
-298 KAIAEQYRILNEDI
+298 DAIAEQYRILNEDI
-312 LPALAKQDIRYLKRD
+312 LPALALEDIRYLKRD
-327 ELNAAQSA
+327 ELNAEQSA
-335 WMKRYFIEQ
+335 WMKRYFTEQ

-411 HVMLSAVIHE
+411 HVMLSAIIHE

-449 DDVDDIAKALEG
+449 DDVEDIAKALEG

-483 ISDYLLDEFGLHN
+483 ISDYLLNEFELHD

-515 NLPELRY
+515 NIPALRY
-522 QPFTRIVPKAFRRD
+522 QPFTHVVPKEFRREM
-536 IDKLDKT
+536 DKLDKA

-550 RKGDVLVHHPFDS
+550 RKSDVLVHHPFHAFS
-563 FTPVVNLLWQA
+563 PIINLLWQA
-574 ANDPKVLAIK
+574 ASDPKVLAIK

-624 NISVAN
+624 NIAVAN
-630 FLHEA
+630 YLQEA

-652 MLIVRRENDRIRRY
+652 MLIVRREDDRIRRY

-681 YTDYGLFTADSDI
+681 YTDYGLFSADPDI
-694 SEDVHKIFQEL
+694 SEDVHNIFQEL

-725 DKLISF
+725 EKLMRF

-736 KQAKAGKRAHIIIK
+736 AHAKAGKRAHIIVK

-758 LIDKLYD
+758 LIGKLYD

-772 VELILRSICCLRPQV
+772 IELILRSMCCLRPQV

-795 VRSVVGRFLEHTR
+795 VRSVIGRFLEHTR
-808 VYYFYNNGDERMYCA
+808 VYYFYNNGDERLYCG

-844 KGLFKQIYYDGLL
+844 KKLFEQVYQDGLL
-857 NYLKDNTQSWS
+857 NYLKDNTQAWK
-868 LDGKGNWQQNTPA
+868 LNGDGVWQQLQPAAGETP
-881 LNEPEHSAQ
+881 HIAQ
-890 NYLLKVINRVGE
+890 EYLLKVINGVGSSA

>member
-1 MTSVNDNRS
+1 MDNKHS
-10 KDIRNKL
+10 
-17 SIEEGVLEN
+17 N
-26 SDTKV
+26 SDKTADVIETYIDANNDVNRESDTDKV
-31 GLAEEIDN
+31 DGAINTSNPPTDESLINPYGNQVLTEID
-39 NGVKNN
+39 
-45 KAVSNIATN
+45 
-54 IDTSIDKN
+54 
-62 SSKNADKTSR
+62 
-72 IEQSSTDIPSN
+72 
-83 VASISKPLQVD
+83 
-94 DTPLATKT
+94 
-102 PALSTSAKPKAI
+102 
-114 RKPRTTPEKPT
+114 
-125 PPAKTLSS
+125 
-133 TTKPAPQM
+133 
-141 IVNPTTKT
+141 
-149 TSNSAMTTTPKPL
+149 
-162 TTALA
+162 
-167 TISNKAHTKV
+167 
-177 SAPVSSTVSAMSAIH
+177 
-192 KDALVNELTKIN
+192 
-204 WQRSDDGT
+204 WQRSEDGN
-212 YSPNS
+212 YSPSS
-217 YIHRDLS
+217 YINRDLS
-224 LLAFHLRVL
+224 LLQFHLRVL
-233 AQAANPRHPLLERL
+233 AQAADPHHPLLERL
-247 FFLIIF
+247 FFLMIF
-253 SSNMDEFF
+253 SSNIDEFF

-271 LSLGNVADTPHG
+271 LNLGDVSTSVHG
-283 MRPSEV
+283 MRPSEI
-289 LDEISAITH
+289 LNEISAVTH
-298 KAIAEQYRILNEDI
+298 DAIAEQYRILNEDI
-312 LPALAKQDIRYLKRD
+312 LPALALEDIRYLKRD
-327 ELNAAQSA
+327 ELNSEQSA
-335 WMKRYFIEQ
+335 WMKRYFTEQ

-411 HVMLSAVIHE
+411 HVMLSAIIHE
-421 HIGEL
+421 HIGEV

-468 GDKVRLEVTTDCPTP
+468 GDKVRLEVTTECPTL
-483 ISDYLLDEFGLHN
+483 ISDYLLNEFELHD

-515 NLPELRY
+515 NIPALRY
-522 QPFTRIVPKAFRRD
+522 QPFTHVIPKPFRREV
-536 IDKLDKT
+536 DKLDKA

-550 RKGDVLVHHPFDS
+550 RKGDVLAHHPFHAFS
-563 FTPVVNLLWQA
+563 PIINLLWQA
-574 ANDPKVLAIK
+574 ASDPKVLAIK

-624 NISVAN
+624 NIAVAN
-630 FLHEA
+630 YLQEA

-652 MLIVRRENDRIRRY
+652 MLIVRREEGKMRRY

-681 YTDYGLFTADSDI
+681 YTDYGLFSADPDI

-725 DKLISF
+725 DKLMSF

-736 KQAKAGKRAHIIIK
+736 THAKAGKRAHIIVK

-772 VELILRSICCLRPQV
+772 IELILRSICCLRPQV

-795 VRSVVGRFLEHTR
+795 VRSVIGRFLEHTR
-808 VYYFYNNGDERMYCA
+808 IYYFYNDGNERLYCG

-844 KGLFKQIYYDGLL
+844 KKLSKQIYQDGLL
-857 NYLKDNTQSWS
+857 SYLQDNKQAWILSG
-868 LDGKGNWQQNTPA
+868 DGNWQRTKPA
-881 LNEPEHSAQ
+881 ADEAPHIAQEH
-890 NYLLKVINRVGE
+890 LLKVINRVGEPV

>member
-1 MTSVNDNRS
+1 MTAASNNKDN
-10 KDIRNKL
+10 K
-17 SIEEGVLEN
+17 
-26 SDTKV
+26 
-31 GLAEEIDN
+31 
-39 NGVKNN
+39 VKN
-45 KAVSNIATN
+45 
-54 IDTSIDKN
+54 
-62 SSKNADKTSR
+62 
-72 IEQSSTDIPSN
+72 
-83 VASISKPLQVD
+83 
-94 DTPLATKT
+94 
-102 PALSTSAKPKAI
+102 
-114 RKPRTTPEKPT
+114 
-125 PPAKTLSS
+125 
-133 TTKPAPQM
+133 
-141 IVNPTTKT
+141 
-149 TSNSAMTTTPKPL
+149 
-162 TTALA
+162 
-167 TISNKAHTKV
+167 ISNTESHAFIDQ
-177 SAPVSSTVSAMSAIH
+177 SA
-192 KDALVNELTKIN
+192 LTQID
-204 WQRSDDGT
+204 WQRLNDGS
-212 YSPNS
+212 YSSSS
-217 YIHRDLS
+217 YINRDLS
-224 LLAFHLRVL
+224 LLQFHLRVL
-233 AQAANPRHPLLERL
+233 AQAASPRHPLLERL

-271 LSLGNVADTPHG
+271 LNLGDGANTPHG
-283 MRPSEV
+283 MRPSET
-289 LDEISAITH
+289 LSEISALAH
-298 KAIAEQYRILNEDI
+298 EAIQEQYRILNEDI
-312 LPALAKQDIRYLKRD
+312 LPALAEQDIRYLKRD
-327 ELNAAQSA
+327 ELNAEQSA

-371 ATLEGKDAF
+371 ASLEGKDAF

-421 HIGEL
+421 HIGDL

-483 ISDYLLDEFGLHN
+483 ISDYLLNQFELHE

-515 NLPELRY
+515 NIPNLRY
-522 QPFTRIVPKAFRRD
+522 QPFNPILPKPFRREY
-536 IDKLDKT
+536 DKLDRS
-543 TSMFAAM
+543 TSMFGAM
-550 RKGDVLVHHPFDS
+550 RKGDVLVHHPFHS
-563 FTPVVNLLWQA
+563 FNPIINLLWQA

-584 QTLYRSGTNSEIVKA
+584 QTLYRSGTNSEIVQA

-624 NISVAN
+624 NIAVAN
-630 FLHEA
+630 YLQEA

-652 MLIVRRENDRIRRY
+652 MLIVRREDDKMRRY

-681 YTDYGLFTADSDI
+681 YTDYGLFTADPDI

-711 ANLKKLLHAPFTLH
+711 ATLKQLLHAPFTLH
-725 DKLISF
+725 EQLMRF

-736 KQAKAGKRAHIIIK
+736 SYAKAGKRGHIIIK
-750 VNALTERR
+750 ANALTERH

-772 VELILRSICCLRPQV
+772 IELILRSMCCLRPQV
-787 KGLSENIT
+787 QGLSENIT
-795 VRSVVGRFLEHTR
+795 VRSIIGRFLEHTR
-808 VYYFYNNGDERMYCA
+808 VYYFHNNGNERLYCA

-834 RVEVAFPIED
+834 RIEVAFPVKD
-844 KGLFKQIYYDGLL
+844 KKIFKQVYKEGLL
-857 NYLKDNTQSWS
+857 NYLQDNVQAWVLQGS
-868 LDGKGNWQQNTPA
+868 GVWQQLQPNA
-881 LNEPEHSAQ
+881 GESIHIAQ
-890 NYLLKVINRVGE
+890 DHLLKTICDVDESL

>member
-1 MTSVNDNRS
+1 MTDVNNKQDTDINNTVTAVDNKSHTESSNDN
-10 KDIRNKL
+10 L
-17 SIEEGVLEN
+17 
-26 SDTKV
+26 T
-31 GLAEEIDN
+31 
-39 NGVKNN
+39 
-45 KAVSNIATN
+45 
-54 IDTSIDKN
+54 
-62 SSKNADKTSR
+62 
-72 IEQSSTDIPSN
+72 Q
-83 VASISKPLQVD
+83 VA
-94 DTPLATKT
+94 
-102 PALSTSAKPKAI
+102 
-114 RKPRTTPEKPT
+114 
-125 PPAKTLSS
+125 
-133 TTKPAPQM
+133 
-141 IVNPTTKT
+141 
-149 TSNSAMTTTPKPL
+149 
-162 TTALA
+162 
-167 TISNKAHTKV
+167 
-177 SAPVSSTVSAMSAIH
+177 
-192 KDALVNELTKIN
+192 
-204 WQRSDDGT
+204 WQRSEDGS
-212 YSPNS
+212 YSPSS
-217 YIHRDLS
+217 YINRDLS
-224 LLAFHLRVL
+224 LLQFHLRVL
-233 AQAANPRHPLLERL
+233 AQAASPRHPLLERL

-253 SSNMDEFF
+253 SSNIDEFF

-271 LSLGNVADTPHG
+271 LNIGDVSTSAHG

-289 LDEISAITH
+289 LNEISTITH
-298 KAIAEQYRILNEDI
+298 DAIAEQYRILNEDI
-312 LPALAKQDIRYLKRD
+312 LPALALEDIRYLKRD
-327 ELNAAQSA
+327 ELNAEQSA
-335 WMKRYFIEQ
+335 WMKRYFTEQ

-411 HVMLSAVIHE
+411 HVMLSAIIHE

-449 DDVDDIAKALEG
+449 DDVEDIAKALEG

-483 ISDYLLDEFGLHN
+483 ISDYLLNEFELHD

-515 NLPELRY
+515 NIPALRY
-522 QPFTRIVPKAFRRD
+522 QPFTHVVPKEFRREM
-536 IDKLDKT
+536 DKLDKA

-550 RKGDVLVHHPFDS
+550 RKSDVLVHHPFHAFS
-563 FTPVVNLLWQA
+563 PIINLLWQA
-574 ANDPKVLAIK
+574 ASDPKVLAIK

-624 NISVAN
+624 NIAVAN
-630 FLHEA
+630 YLQEA

-652 MLIVRRENDRIRRY
+652 MLIVRREDDRIRRY

-681 YTDYGLFTADSDI
+681 YTDYGLFSADPDI
-694 SEDVHKIFQEL
+694 SEDVHNIFQEL

-725 DKLISF
+725 EKLMRF

-736 KQAKAGKRAHIIIK
+736 AHAKAGKRAHIIVK

-758 LIDKLYD
+758 LIGKLYD

-772 VELILRSICCLRPQV
+772 IELILRSMCCLRPQV

-795 VRSVVGRFLEHTR
+795 VRSVIGRFLEHTR
-808 VYYFYNNGDERMYCA
+808 VYYFYNNGDERLYCG

-844 KGLFKQIYYDGLL
+844 KKLFEQVYQDGLL
-857 NYLKDNTQSWS
+857 NYLKDNTQAWK
-868 LDGKGNWQQNTPA
+868 LNGDGVWQQLQPAAGETP
-881 LNEPEHSAQ
+881 HIAQ
-890 NYLLKVINRVGE
+890 EYLLKVINGVGASA

>member
-1 MTSVNDNRS
+1 MVNKQNNDHEINDSIDVSTKMNIKVSTSLVTTEEELTASSS
-10 KDIRNKL
+10 KGL
-17 SIEEGVLEN
+17 S
-26 SDTKV
+26 
-31 GLAEEIDN
+31 EID
-39 NGVKNN
+39 
-45 KAVSNIATN
+45 
-54 IDTSIDKN
+54 
-62 SSKNADKTSR
+62 
-72 IEQSSTDIPSN
+72 
-83 VASISKPLQVD
+83 
-94 DTPLATKT
+94 
-102 PALSTSAKPKAI
+102 
-114 RKPRTTPEKPT
+114 
-125 PPAKTLSS
+125 
-133 TTKPAPQM
+133 
-141 IVNPTTKT
+141 
-149 TSNSAMTTTPKPL
+149 
-162 TTALA
+162 
-167 TISNKAHTKV
+167 
-177 SAPVSSTVSAMSAIH
+177 
-192 KDALVNELTKIN
+192 
-204 WQRSDDGT
+204 WQRFDDGS
-212 YSPNS
+212 YSPSS
-217 YIHRDLS
+217 YINRDLS
-224 LLAFHLRVL
+224 LLQFHLRVL
-233 AQAANPRHPLLERL
+233 AQAASPRHPLLERL

-271 LSLGNVADTPHG
+271 LNMGDVSTSAHG

-289 LDEISAITH
+289 LREISAVTH
-298 KAIAEQYRILNEDI
+298 KAISEQYRILNEDI
-312 LPALAKQDIRYLKRD
+312 LPALAQEDIRYLKRD
-327 ELNAAQSA
+327 ELTPEQSA
-335 WMKRYFIEQ
+335 WMKQYFTEQ

-449 DDVDDIAKALEG
+449 EDVDDIAKALEG

-468 GDKVRLEVTTDCPTP
+468 GDKVRLEVTTDCPAP
-483 ISDYLLDEFGLHN
+483 ISDYLLNEFELHD

-515 NLPELRY
+515 NIPALRY
-522 QPFTRIVPKAFRRD
+522 QPFTHVVPKPFRREV
-536 IDKLDKT
+536 DKLDKA

-550 RKGDVLVHHPFDS
+550 RKSDVLVHHPFHAFS
-563 FTPVVNLLWQA
+563 PIINLLWQA
-574 ANDPKVLAIK
+574 ASDPKVLAIK

-624 NISVAN
+624 NIAVAN
-630 FLHEA
+630 YLQEA

-652 MLIVRRENDRIRRY
+652 MLIIRRENDKIRRY

-681 YTDYGLFTADSDI
+681 YTDYGLFSADPDI

-725 DKLISF
+725 EKLMSF

-736 KQAKAGKRAHIIIK
+736 AQAKAGKRAHIIIK

-772 VELILRSICCLRPQV
+772 IELILRSMCCLRPQV
-787 KGLSENIT
+787 KDLSENIT
-795 VRSVVGRFLEHTR
+795 VRSVIGRFLEHTR
-808 VYYFYNNGDERMYCA
+808 IYYFYNAGYERLYCG

-844 KGLFKQIYYDGLL
+844 KKLFKQIYQDGLI
-857 NYLKDNTQSWS
+857 NYLHDNTQAWT
-868 LDGKGNWQQNTPA
+868 LDGNGVWQQLQPAADETPHIA
-881 LNEPEHSAQ
+881 QEH
-890 NYLLKVINRVGE
+890 LLKVINGVGEST